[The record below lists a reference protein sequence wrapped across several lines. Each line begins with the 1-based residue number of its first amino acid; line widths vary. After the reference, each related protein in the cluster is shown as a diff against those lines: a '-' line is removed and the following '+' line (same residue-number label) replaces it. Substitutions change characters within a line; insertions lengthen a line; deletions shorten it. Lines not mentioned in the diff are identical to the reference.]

1 MSVLL
6 NLHQKY
12 FLLLPEMPVAAHSG
26 VQSLSEHCDPR
37 EAAAQSVKG
46 PRCKG
51 LRTQDR
57 DQCSKS
63 VSLAIGEEGQLRGT
77 LGRKILAESRAH

>member
-1 MSVLL
+1 
-6 NLHQKY
+6 
-12 FLLLPEMPVAAHSG
+12 MPVAAHSG

-46 PRCKG
+46 PRRKG

-63 VSLAIGEEGQLRGT
+63 VSLAIGGEGTVEGHLGEEDIG
-77 LGRKILAESRAH
+77 